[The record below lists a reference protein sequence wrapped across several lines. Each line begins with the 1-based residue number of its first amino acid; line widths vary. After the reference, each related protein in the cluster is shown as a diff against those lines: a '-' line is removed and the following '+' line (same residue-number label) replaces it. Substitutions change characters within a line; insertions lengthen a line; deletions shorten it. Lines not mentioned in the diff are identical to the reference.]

1 MSTPFRSQQV
11 HLADLKQENHGNAQ
25 DMPKLFDDVQGV
37 LSDLDG
43 MKESLETASDGIDVE
58 PELVS
63 ELGKLSEISK
73 SELNGMFSLS
83 ASDSVPDKAQLSS
96 KRSSP
101 RRPQY
106 HNSLM
111 TRNTRTCRIDCM
123 LSSSI
128 AGLSALATTGYTS
141 SISTRIYGA
150 NTTIHT

>member
-1 MSTPFRSQQV
+1 
-11 HLADLKQENHGNAQ
+11 
-25 DMPKLFDDVQGV
+25 MPKLFDDVQGV

-43 MKESLETASDGIDVE
+43 MKESLETAGDGIDVE

-106 HNSLM
+106 RNSLM

-128 AGLSALATTGYTS
+128 GALSALATTGYTS